1 MGDQEILISTK
12 HLDQHPDGLLA
23 LFIDTSSE
31 KFPRAVAI
39 ANGLCATFNEE
50 HGAEIPLLRYDSFP
64 ADGWGRFSLASTCRL
79 MATPGA
85 KKIRVGIE
93 AAQQIAKGR
102 PPGPTDEKQ
111 IWKLDHAGQFQNTC
125 LSAATSDV
133 SSSGYLPALKH
144 CNGTAESAAAETTW
158 LYDGNAH
165 TLQLHDAAEDAT
177 SLCLTAPRQGEGAL
191 TIEAC
196 GSSAEQAFELFAYGI
211 SQIKSLATGLCVDV
225 EDGVTWQE
233 GGAMVLAPCVSY
245 ENRHERPSQMMFQ
258 RPVEEAWDMYPSTS

>member
-125 LSAATSDV
+125 LSAAASCVDSEGRVAATPRPPREYS
-133 SSSGYLPALKH
+133 A
-144 CNGTAESAAAETTW
+144 GTRRGDAAAAT
-158 LYDGNAH
+158 YIFRGDGSA
-165 TLQLHDAAEDAT
+165 TLT
-177 SLCLTAPRQGEGAL
+177 
-191 TIEAC
+191 
-196 GSSAEQAFELFAYGI
+196 
-211 SQIKSLATGLCVDV
+211 
-225 EDGVTWQE
+225 
-233 GGAMVLAPCVSY
+233 
-245 ENRHERPSQMMFQ
+245 
-258 RPVEEAWDMYPSTS
+258 